1 MQLIKNIKVSHCTNH
16 ASIKAPVAD
25 IKVFEVVWWLVH
37 HFCTS
42 FKNLFFKSWFW
53 EIKGKIVFVE
63 ETLLLAL
70 KAKGFQVSSY
80 PIFIDLQ
87 FNHSMARGNLN
98 KSKKV
103 LNSTTSASK
112 YIPKRPIICI
122 SWNLKSPFQIH
133 FFLVKVPLN
142 VNIVKQDLLN
152 KKQFLK
158 TL

>member
-63 ETLLLAL
+63 ETSLLVLEAE
-70 KAKGFQVSSY
+70 GFQVSSY
-80 PIFIDLQ
+80 PIFINLQ
-87 FNHSMARGNLN
+87 FNIQCYKDLMIILACDWIKIWTPN
-98 KSKKV
+98 KV
-103 LNSTTSASK
+103 LSNILCHTYFSLK
-112 YIPKRPIICI
+112 ICDNYV
-122 SWNLKSPFQIH
+122 S
-133 FFLVKVPLN
+133 
-142 VNIVKQDLLN
+142 
-152 KKQFLK
+152 
-158 TL
+158 